1 MKKIATFLILSLVS
15 ISCKFNDIGEITGF
29 VVDKEF
35 IKERTTPFYFDDLGS
50 LPLNAHHPARYYLY
64 IADKKGTI
72 KIIVSEEDYR
82 EYNMGAYVK
91 VKYKIKHL

>member
-1 MKKIATFLILSLVS
+1 MKKIAMFLILSLVS
-15 ISCKFNDIGEITGF
+15 ISCKFDDIGEITGF

-35 IKERTTPFYFDDLGS
+35 IKERTTLGS